1 MKKVAILALIFGGFV
16 FNGYS
21 QENNKKPERIKLYP
35 STHTSE
41 TKLTPEQEIQEC
53 EQHLEALDAKEAWIK
68 ENPEELKIA
77 NENGWFANA
86 DQTRVQLKARIKEL
100 KK

>member
-1 MKKVAILALIFGGFV
+1 MALIFGGFV

-35 STHTSE
+35 STHANE
-41 TKLTPEQEIQEC
+41 TKLTPEQEILEC
-53 EQHLEALDAKEAWIK
+53 EQHLEALDGKEAWIK

-77 NENGWFANA
+77 NENGWFEKA
-86 DQTRVQLKARIKEL
+86 DKTRVELKARIKEL

>member
-1 MKKVAILALIFGGFV
+1 MALIFGGFV

-35 STHTSE
+35 SSHANE
-41 TKLTPEQEIQEC
+41 EKLTPEQEIQEC

-68 ENPEELKIA
+68 ENPEELTKA
-77 NENGWFANA
+77 NESGWFTNA
-86 DQTRVQLKARIKEL
+86 EKTRVELKARIKEL